1 MLAQD
6 SFGLETHAPVEPEG
20 VPVARE
26 DMQVDTPEPERPE
39 CVRQQESARLGR
51 EPFAARIRLAD
62 QYAVL
67 RAPVL
72 SIDVAEPDRANAPA
86 TRALH
91 DHELVAVV
99 ARLHLGQPPEVLFHG
114 RRPCAE
120 QLRLHLRI
128 GTHANDVGRVRPAH
142 SSQQHALALD
152 HFKSSSR
159 ISDSAPIARAAVRPM
174 TRSSA
179 SGGSPKPS
187 LPQRSTETLS
197 RVSGSPGRMS
207 RTAKMLR
214 RAKARSSSSSGSVS
228 LRPWPSVYSASRTR

>member
-1 MLAQD
+1 MNR
-6 SFGLETHAPVEPEG
+6 SGLVSGITHRTQYLIALIA
-20 VPVARE
+20 VARF
-26 DMQVDTPEPERPE
+26 
-39 CVRQQESARLGR
+39 ARLSIVRRPGPPSPSRRGTRSPFGYAGAGFLRFESPRAGR
-51 EPFAARIRLAD
+51 AGARPRIRLAE

-67 RAPVL
+67 RAPVHP
-72 SIDVAEPDRANAPA
+72 IDVAEPDRPDAPT

-99 ARLHLGQPPEVLFHG
+99 TRLHLGQPPEVLFHG

-120 QLRLHLRI
+120 ELRLHLRI
-128 GTHANDVGRVRPAH
+128 GTHADDVGRICSAH

-159 ISDSAPIARAAVRPM
+159 ISDSTPIGRTAVRPM

-187 LPQRSTETLS
+187 LP
-197 RVSGSPGRMS
+197 
-207 RTAKMLR
+207 
-214 RAKARSSSSSGSVS
+214 
-228 LRPWPSVYSASRTR
+228 